1 MGKLSKVNQ
10 FLQDIQEKDK
20 PIENNI
26 VLSGP
31 DAIKNIL
38 INETIK
44 LGRLENVSNELLN
57 YLTDSKV
64 IKKLSYKE
72 KQYLFNQIS
81 DVQNN
86 SRDFIFK
93 VAELSN
99 KNAFLQEVLKL
110 AEGPK
115 EILVSESGEKYIY
128 FQFRN
133 EEVYDGNIGIEL
145 EKIECVRFGEW
156 KSKSGEEPEK
166 LLKTK

>member
-10 FLQDIQEKDK
+10 FLQGMNEQ
-20 PIENNI
+20 NNI
-26 VLSGP
+26 MESNVVLSGP

-38 INETIK
+38 INETLK
-44 LGRLENVSNELLN
+44 LGKLEKVSNELLN

-72 KQYLFNQIS
+72 KQYLFNQINT
-81 DVQNN
+81 VQNN
-86 SRDFIFK
+86 SRDFIFR

-115 EILVSESGEKYIY
+115 EILVSESGEKYISTIDDETR
-128 FQFRN
+128 RN
-133 EEVYDGNIGIEL
+133 LSEILIDIVNERVAN
-145 EKIECVRFGEW
+145 
-156 KSKSGEEPEK
+156 
-166 LLKTK
+166 T